1 MRFVKKIDTIKKI
14 IQREKKK
21 GKIIGF
27 VPTMGYLHEGHLS
40 LVGIARKRS
49 QFLVVSIFVNP
60 TQFGPA
66 EDFHTYPSDLK
77 RDIALL
83 KKEGVDVVFYPSRKE
98 MYPSDYKTYVEVH
111 DLTTLL
117 CGTSRPI
124 HFQGVTTVVLKQ
136 FNIVEPDIA
145 VFGQKDY
152 QQAVILKRMVKDL
165 NLNVKIVT
173 GKIIRETDGLAMSS
187 RNTYLTE
194 RQRRNGVVLYES
206 LEWLEHAYHNGL
218 TDSKKA
224 NKKMRSMIELRG
236 GKIDYVEMVDKNTL
250 QPVKTLKKGT
260 LVCLAVFFGKT
271 RLIDNT
277 VL

>member
-40 LVGIARKRS
+40 LVIIARKRS

-124 HFQGVTTVVLKQ
+124 HFQGVTTVVLKL

-187 RNTYLTE
+187 RNNYLTE
-194 RQRRNGVVLYES
+194 IQRRNGVVLYES
-206 LEWLEHAYHNGL
+206 LEWLKLAYHSGL